1 MFVAVARANS
11 LREAAD
17 ILGVTQPA
25 VSKQIRA
32 LEASLSRTLFLR
44 HGRGMQ
50 LTPDGRALFLEVE
63 PLLNALDTAFARSS
77 LQSRHGGT
85 LRIAAVQTLVA
96 SFMPMLSRELL
107 DDYPD
112 LRLTIH
118 CDSSTNVVE
127 SIERDRAD
135 IGFVYETAVD
145 GPDLVSQPLFE
156 ETLTLYT
163 RAGPDADVEAD
174 ADAAPNLAA
183 MKLIVP
189 PRAYALR
196 RIVERAFGAAVQP
209 YIECDSLELSLRLVS
224 MTDAVTVLPS
234 TLPRDMVEDRGL
246 RRRLLPSMPGR
257 RLVALSRRGHRA
269 SLAFD
274 TALEIARRIGTL
286 AITPAITPG

>member
-32 LEASLSRTLFLR
+32 LEASLGRTLFLR

-50 LTPDGRALFLEVE
+50 LTPDGRGLFLELE
-63 PLLNALDTAFARSS
+63 PLINALDTALVRSS
-77 LQSRHGGT
+77 LQSQQGGT
-85 LRIAAVQTLVA
+85 LRIATVQTLVA
-96 SFMPMLSRELL
+96 SFISMLSRELF
-107 DDYPD
+107 DVYPN
-112 LRLTIH
+112 LSLTIH

-156 ETLTLYT
+156 ETLALYT
-163 RAGPDADVEAD
+163 RFDVEAD
-174 ADAAPNLAA
+174 EPLNLVAL
-183 MKLIVP
+183 KLIVP

-196 RIVERAFGAAVQP
+196 RIVERALGAPVQP

-224 MTDAVTVLPS
+224 MTDGVTVLPS

-246 RRRLLPSMPGR
+246 RRRLLPSMPAR
-257 RLVALSRRGHRA
+257 RLVALSRSGHRA
-269 SLAFD
+269 SPAFD
-274 TALEIARRIGTL
+274 AALEIARRIGTR
-286 AITPAITPG
+286 AITPG

>member
-25 VSKQIRA
+25 LSKQIRA

-44 HGRGMQ
+44 HGRGME
-50 LTPDGRALFLEVE
+50 LTPDGRAMFLEVE
-63 PLLNALDTAFARSS
+63 PLLNALDTAFSRSS

-85 LRIAAVQTLVA
+85 LRIAMVQTLVA
-96 SFMPMLSRELL
+96 SFMSMLSRELL
-107 DDYPD
+107 DVYPD
-112 LRLTIH
+112 LQLTIH

-127 SIERDRAD
+127 SIERGRAD

-156 ETLTLYT
+156 ETLALYT
-163 RAGPDADVEAD
+163 RADADTDTD
-174 ADAAPNLAA
+174 AVPGLAA

-196 RIVERAFGAAVQP
+196 RIVERALGAAVQP

-224 MTDAVTVLPS
+224 MTDGVTVLPS
-234 TLPRDMVEDRGL
+234 TLPRDMIEDRGL
-246 RRRLLPSMPGR
+246 RRRLLPSMPAR
-257 RLVALSRRGHRA
+257 RLVALSRSGHRA
-269 SLAFD
+269 SPAFD
-274 TALEIARRIGTL
+274 AALEIARRIGTR
-286 AITPAITPG
+286 AITPG